1 LIVKKFLASLI
12 LGAAACCGLVSSA
25 GALELAPSATA
36 NATEDGGYYPGG
48 LGGLFLT
55 INWQAGNHNIGLLQ
69 FDVSS
74 LSPGS
79 VNQAVLD
86 LYHIYN
92 DGTGAQF
99 GIFRNTS
106 AWDGVTTDYSSRP
119 GTDVLPSATLA
130 IADSSQ
136 GLHRTVDV
144 TALVQGWV
152 NGDYANYGMTLNRLD
167 SSNPLVYFG
176 SGSNADFP
184 DATPM
189 LIIRAVPEPEAILL
203 MLAGLAVLAGV
214 TYRRRRPV

>member
-1 LIVKKFLASLI
+1 MKKFLASLI
-12 LGAAACCGLVSSA
+12 LGAAACCGLMPSA
-25 GALELAPSATA
+25 SALELAPSATA

-48 LGGLFLT
+48 LGGLYLT
-55 INWQAGNHNIGLLQ
+55 INWQDGNHNIGLLQ

-79 VNQAVLD
+79 VSLAVLD

-92 DGTGAQF
+92 DGSGAQF

-106 AWDGVTTDYSSRP
+106 AWVGVTTDYTSRP
-119 GTDVLPSATLA
+119 ATDALPAATLA
-130 IADSSQ
+130 IGDSSQ
-136 GLHRTVDV
+136 GVHRTVDV

-167 SSNPLVYFG
+167 NSNPLVYFG

-203 MLAGLAVLAGV
+203 MLAGLAVLACV
-214 TYRRRRPV
+214 ARRQRRPV